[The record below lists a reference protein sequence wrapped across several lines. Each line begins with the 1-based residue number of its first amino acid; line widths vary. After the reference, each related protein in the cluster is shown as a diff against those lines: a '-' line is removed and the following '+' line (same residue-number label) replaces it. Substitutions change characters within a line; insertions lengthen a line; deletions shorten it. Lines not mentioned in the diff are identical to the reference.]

1 MEGVVVGADR
11 VAGNNHR
18 GPLALQAVVGVA
30 VVRVAHNNRQVPGV
44 GQGGRHN
51 ILPTPPKHPRPRY
64 VMRDATLYGLADTE
78 FHAT

>member
-1 MEGVVVGADR
+1 VVGADR

-18 GPLALQAVVGVA
+18 DPLALQAAVGVAA
-30 VVRVAHNNRQVPGV
+30 VVRVAHNNRQVPEV

-64 VMRDATLYGLADTE
+64 VMRDATLYGLSGTE